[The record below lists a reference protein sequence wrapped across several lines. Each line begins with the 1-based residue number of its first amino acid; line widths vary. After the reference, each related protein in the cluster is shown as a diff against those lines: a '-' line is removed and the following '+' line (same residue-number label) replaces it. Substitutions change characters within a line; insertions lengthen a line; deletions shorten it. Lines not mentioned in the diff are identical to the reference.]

1 MSSILGARETIEDL
15 RCRPC
20 ERRPREERRVVSS
33 DLPLGFVLLGGEDS
47 WRQGTQ
53 RRDIGEN
60 GGVGG
65 GEGEGA
71 RELTRQA
78 SHLLTLPFSRTIRKI
93 EEKQGEREGTS
104 RQSLDTA
111 PWSALSA

>member
-33 DLPLGFVLLGGEDS
+33 DLPLGFLLLGGEDS

-60 GGVGG
+60 GGVGVG
-65 GEGEGA
+65 RGRG
-71 RELTRQA
+71 RE
-78 SHLLTLPFSRTIRKI
+78 S
-93 EEKQGEREGTS
+93 
-104 RQSLDTA
+104 
-111 PWSALSA
+111 